1 MDDLVIELRVF
12 WAVLG
17 LFLAYLFGSLN
28 TARIFVFLTRQKGI
42 LETGTGN
49 AGANNV
55 WRVYGK
61 KYGGLVGALAGMTI
75 MLMDTGKGVLI
86 IYLAR
91 DIFGFS
97 EVLALAGGIA
107 GMTGHNWPF
116 FRLTKL
122 RGGKG
127 IAILG
132 GILLMLHPVS
142 TAVVLMPS
150 LGLALITRISRGMI
164 KKQLSGLVP
173 FVGIPVYIL
182 ANLVIQKA
190 GIEHLDLGTMS
201 PEIVYML
208 FAVLPLIYFRR
219 IDAEWLTLEKQPS
232 RLKALWYLLI
242 YDRATN
248 DTPKLF

>member
-1 MDDLVIELRVF
+1 MQDLVLELQIIFALVVF
-12 WAVLG
+12 
-17 LFLAYLFGSLN
+17 FSSYIFGSFN
-28 TARIFVFLTRQKGI
+28 TARIFVFFTRQKGI

-61 KYGGLVGALAGMTI
+61 KYGGRAGALAGITI
-75 MLMDTGKGVLI
+75 MLADMGKGVLI

-91 DIFGFS
+91 DILGFS
-97 EVLALAGGIA
+97 EVLSLSCGIA
-107 GMTGHNWPF
+107 GMAGHNWPIWWKF
-116 FRLTKL
+116 
-122 RGGKG
+122 RGGGKA

-132 GILLMLHPVS
+132 GILLILHPLS
-142 TAVVLMPS
+142 AAIVVMSS

-182 ANLVIQKA
+182 ANLAIEKSE
-190 GIEHLDLGTMS
+190 IEHLDLGTMS
-201 PEIVYML
+201 PETIGIL
-208 FAVLPLIYFRR
+208 FAVLPLIYLRR
-219 IDAEWLTLEKQPS
+219 IDAEWLILEKQRS
-232 RLKALWYLLI
+232 KLKALWYLLI

-248 DTPKLF
+248 DPPPL